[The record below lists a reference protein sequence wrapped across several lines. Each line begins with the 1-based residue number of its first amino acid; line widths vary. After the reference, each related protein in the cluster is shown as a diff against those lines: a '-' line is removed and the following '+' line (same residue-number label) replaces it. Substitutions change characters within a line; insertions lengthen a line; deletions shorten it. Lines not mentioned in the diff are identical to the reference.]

1 MTAAHVIRVADEA
14 RHVRDW
20 PLEIELAVIP
30 SEEHSI
36 APTPL
41 PDVPFGLA
49 MIDPDSGLIVGSN
62 READH
67 LLGLEPGTVVSFQNL
82 VAGDG
87 GDLLR
92 ALGSIGPGDTV
103 RFAFRR
109 RNSDGDET
117 LIHGWGRRVEVD
129 HHRVVYCTFLRPDA
143 DLGTADSDSARE
155 LAMDRVTAEME
166 QLRRSEARARDRASE
181 LEAAAVRL
189 SNADRRKDEFIA
201 RLAHELRNP
210 LAPICIWTQ
219 RLMETEDAP
228 PLVKHASQVVNRQSR
243 HLTRLVEDLLELSR
257 FVWGKVALRR
267 EPVRLGEPIELAV
280 QMAQPLI
287 EERRHRLDVSLSPSP
302 IWVRGDV
309 VRLTEIFHNLLDNA
323 AKYTP
328 PGGQIELNLTE
339 QNGQAVVQVKDSGV
353 GIDAEFMPRIFDLFS
368 RSPNN
373 EQQQPGLGLGLSLV
387 HQMVR
392 AHDGTVTAWSP
403 GPGQGS
409 RFEVRL
415 PLAEAPRQ
423 LPRPSAPIP
432 ATAVAP
438 QKILVVDDNRDGA
451 EAIALYLEDLGH
463 EVAVAADGAT
473 GLAMAERL
481 RPQLVLLDIGMP
493 GMDGYEV
500 ARRLRAE
507 PWTRNVLMLAISG
520 YDSEEDRQR
529 SLAAGCDEHLV
540 KPVEP
545 QSIVKFLASHGRRD
559 PG

>member
-1 MTAAHVIRVADEA
+1 MTAAHLIRVDDEA
-14 RHVRDW
+14 RSVRDW
-20 PLEIELAVIP
+20 PLEVELAVIP
-30 SEEHSI
+30 SEQHSI

-41 PDVPFGLA
+41 PDIPFGLA
-49 MIDPDSGLIVGSN
+49 MVDPGSGLIVGSN
-62 READH
+62 QEAEH
-67 LLGLEPGTVVSFQNL
+67 LLGLPPGEMVSFQNL

-92 ALGSIGPGDTV
+92 ALGGVGADETV

-109 RNSDGDET
+109 RGLEGEET
-117 LIHGWGRRVEVD
+117 LIHGWGRRVDFD
-129 HHRVVYCTFLRPDA
+129 HRRLVYCTFLRPDA
-143 DLGTADSDSARE
+143 DLGTADSESVRE
-155 LAMDRVTAEME
+155 RALDRVTAEMA
-166 QLRRSEARARDRASE
+166 QLRESEARARDRASE

-219 RLMETEDAP
+219 RLLETEDAP

-287 EERRHRLDVSLSPSP
+287 EERRHTLQVSLSPSP

-328 PGGQIELNLTE
+328 PGGRIELSLTE
-339 QNGQAVVQVKDSGV
+339 QNGQAVVQVKDTGI

-373 EQQQPGLGLGLSLV
+373 EQQQQGLGLGLSLV

-415 PLAEAPRQ
+415 PLAEVPRQ
-423 LPRPSAPIP
+423 LPRPSASIP
-432 ATAVAP
+432 ATAVPP

-451 EAIALYLEDLGH
+451 EAMALYLEDLGH

-507 PWTRNVLMLAISG
+507 PWTRNVVMLAISG

-545 QSIVKFLASHGRRD
+545 QSIVRFLASHGRRD